1 MVNTMISENEN
12 SVIGHLATYDQY
24 LNAAYEKRKKTISI
38 ADLCKKLNTQRNTIF
53 RIEHAEVDP
62 RLSSVINY
70 LEGFD
75 YHIEFVPNE
84 KAVTKA
90 EQEKEIKEY
99 TPDFVTEVNGA
110 NILIENIDL
119 NQAMTDK
126 RMRIELMMYILQ
138 SMKLDIEEDKE

>member
-1 MVNTMISENEN
+1 MENTIIDNKKA
-12 SVIGHLATYDQY
+12 VIGRLATYEQY
-24 LNAAYEKRKKTISI
+24 LNAASEKRKEIISI
-38 ADLCKKLNTQRNTIF
+38 ADICRKLGTQRNTIF

-90 EQEKEIKEY
+90 EQEKEIKDY
-99 TPDFVTEVNGA
+99 TPDFVTEVNGR

-119 NQAMTDK
+119 NKAKVDK
-126 RMRIELMMYILQ
+126 QMRIKVMMYLLGLIESDLKEDE
-138 SMKLDIEEDKE
+138 KL

>member
-1 MVNTMISENEN
+1 MIIENEN

-24 LNAAYEKRKKTISI
+24 LNAACEKRKKTISI

-75 YHIEFVPNE
+75 YHIEFAPN
-84 KAVTKA
+84 KKTIA
-90 EQEKEIKEY
+90 EPEKEKHN
-99 TPDFVTEVNGA
+99 PDFVTEVNGT
-110 NILIENIDL
+110 NILIENIDI
-119 NQAMTDK
+119 NKAMTDR
-126 RMRIELMMYILQ
+126 RMRIELMMYLLQ
-138 SMKLDIEEDKE
+138 CMKLDMEED